1 MRKSNIEF
9 EYCRINGEQHL
20 CNSDEEGKKDITISK
35 LYNQVSEG
43 RDEEHEWN
51 GMYHIINYED
61 ITGIICYI
69 DFIEGKPCIEFI
81 SGDSFRNCYPGA
93 TLPNDLDYENKYDR
107 EIIDKI
113 MNRVIKC
120 DEFIS
125 FCKTIDKMNKL
136 EEKLS
141 LESTGEESKLK
152 FFEYIVGKVEP
163 LGKVMLN
170 EDDELVTNEK
180 EEHSDYD
187 VIMEGRI
194 RNYGLCKILDNSING
209 GNSLLF
215 VTEEN
220 NILDIPMID
229 ATIYTARLEFEKI
242 DPTYAQL
249 VLKYWDESQMGYL
262 IEEQTE
268 ENELENSLIL

>member
-43 RDEEHEWN
+43 RNEKHEWN
-51 GMYHIINYED
+51 GMYYIINYED

-93 TLPNDLDYENKYDR
+93 TLSNDLDYENKYDR

-113 MNRVIKC
+113 MNRVIEC
-120 DEFIS
+120 EEFIS
-125 FCKTIDKMNKL
+125 FCKTINKMNKL

-152 FFEYIVGKVEP
+152 FLEYIKGKIEP

-170 EDDELVTNEK
+170 ENYELVTDEK
-180 EEHSDYD
+180 EKHVEYN
-187 VIMEGRI
+187 ILMEGEI
-194 RNYGLCKILDNSING
+194 EGYGICKMTEVFLDEQCNFLKFIDEDGKLHN
-209 GNSLLF
+209 
-215 VTEEN
+215 TA
-220 NILDIPMID
+220 MID
-229 ATIYTARLEFEKI
+229 AYMYTAKLEFYKI
-242 DPTYAQL
+242 DPAYAEL
-249 VLKYWDESQMGYL
+249 VLNFWDMEEMDRM
-262 IEEQTE
+262 IEEQNE
-268 ENELENSLIL
+268 ESEDMEME